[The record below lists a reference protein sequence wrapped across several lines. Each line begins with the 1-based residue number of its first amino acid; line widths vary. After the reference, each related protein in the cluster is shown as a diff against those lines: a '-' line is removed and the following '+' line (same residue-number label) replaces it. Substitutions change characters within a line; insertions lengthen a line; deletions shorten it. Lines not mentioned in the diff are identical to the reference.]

1 MLQYTKD
8 YLEDSNNATSIINE
22 VKPILEHRKQMRDLY
37 TKKDGIP
44 LEAYTCKVATG
55 YVAGTKPSFAIKEE
69 LNTKKQS
76 IIKKFFNKVFGERA
90 NVDEFKTII
99 DYVNDYNDL
108 GDFFLQI
115 CLDYFSTGACRWLN
129 YENSDNEQV
138 FARVPSWQCELIYDY
153 STPVQVIGAV
163 QYYVTRDNNGNNIQ
177 NAIITTLNSKRYFR
191 DGQPNKDEYV
201 EDISQRQDVNWYLVP
216 FYGCES
222 TTGALFENVI
232 DLIEKLEQ
240 CIVNTSNIMQYNDA
254 GCKLKITGFTPQNP
268 SIIQDEKGNL
278 VQNPAREKEDNALL
292 NAKVF
297 YTPDQSG
304 DIAWITK
311 TIDSQSVELM
321 NKTLL
326 DYVLMLTFIPNITD
340 EGFTNADSNKA
351 LMKKFFGLQTSQQEA
366 IKVLQKELLRMW
378 ENLTDRINQEK
389 NKQFDFR
396 DIQITINTSI
406 PTDDNEVT
414 AMWLTLRGLISDE
427 TIIDNLPLDLDAESE
442 LKKMKEQNEE
452 NIEEAINRAKEFR
465 NDKEISTYNNNNKS
479 DNANDRANTDE
490 KDNTDKSNN

>member
-1 MLQYTKD
+1 MIQYTKN

-55 YVAGTKPSFAIKEE
+55 YVAGTKPSFSIKEE
-69 LNTKKQS
+69 LNTKKQN
-76 IIKKFFNKVFGERA
+76 IITKFFNKVFGERA

-99 DYVNDYNDL
+99 DYINDYNDL

-129 YENSDNEQV
+129 YETEENEQV

-163 QYYVTRDNNGNNIQ
+163 QYYVTRDSNGNNVQ
-177 NAIITTLNSKRYFR
+177 NAIITTLNSKRYFK

-201 EDISQRQDVNWYLVP
+201 EDISQRQKVNWYLVP

-240 CIVNTSNIMQYNDA
+240 CIGNTSNIMQYNDA

-268 SIIQDEKGNL
+268 VLDLNGNINQDR
-278 VQNPAREKEDNALL
+278 VKEDNALL

-389 NKQFDFR
+389 NRKFDFR

-427 TIIDNLPLDLDAESE
+427 TIIDNLPLDLDTESE
-442 LKKMKEQNEE
+442 LKKIKEQNEE
-452 NIEEAINRAKEFR
+452 NMENAIKNAKEFKNENVSDNNNDNEFDITNDR
-465 NDKEISTYNNNNKS
+465 TDKE
-479 DNANDRANTDE
+479 E
-490 KDNTDKSNN
+490 EDNTD